1 MPLFKLDLTGVSGK
15 NIIVSGLQTQIGMSS
30 SGKTTAFGAVIP
42 LVRIQPSQL
51 KKTDFLSPGNP
62 ETWECF

>member
-42 LVRIQPSQL
+42 QVRILPSQL
-51 KKTDFLSPGNP
+51 KLGIMAVP
-62 ETWECF
+62 EK